1 MLMRYMKLLLTFSSA
16 LILSCAPPFPP
27 EIIAPACPILR
38 PGGAVIPA
46 INDTTGLA
54 FPPYNII
61 RTLCN
66 KNVSI

>member
-1 MLMRYMKLLLTFSSA
+1 MLMRYKKLLLTFSSA

-61 RTLCN
+61 RTL
-66 KNVSI
+66 